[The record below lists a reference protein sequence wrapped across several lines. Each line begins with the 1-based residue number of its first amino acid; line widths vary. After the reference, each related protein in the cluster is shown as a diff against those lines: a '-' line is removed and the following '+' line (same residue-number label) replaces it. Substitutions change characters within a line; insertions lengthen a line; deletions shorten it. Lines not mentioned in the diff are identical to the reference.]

1 MAYTFKKELDTL
13 LEFQQTGEVKEE
25 EQNPFDYSPYL
36 TEAGEINKE
45 AIEAR
50 IKGLYSDDVD
60 LIEDTAR
67 IFQTLQNEAE
77 ALKAQEK
84 ALAIRRKALE
94 GRAEY
99 LETRLTEAVGGVAWK
114 SPKSNMKFTFKDTDA
129 VIVDNQAEVPE
140 EYIRTKIMKEVDKIA
155 AKKVLKDGGEITGL
169 HLEYRKHLTVK

>member
-25 EQNPFDYSPYL
+25 EQTFDYSPYL
-36 TEAGEINKE
+36 TEGGGVDKE

-84 ALAIRRKALE
+84 QLAAQRKILE

-129 VIVDNQAEVPE
+129 VIVDDQAEVPE
-140 EYIRTKIMKEVDKIA
+140 EYIRTKVVKEVDKIA
-155 AKKVLKDGGEITGL
+155 AKKVLKDGVEVSGL